1 MPQSLSQIYL
11 HIIFSTKNRLP
22 FIKPEIEPELY
33 AYMAT
38 IFDQLSCHAHKI
50 GGTENHIHI
59 ACNLSRTV
67 KVSHLLEKVKKGSS
81 KWIKTKGLEYKK
93 FYWQVGYGAF
103 SFGRSQLGQVLDYI
117 GKQKEHHQKVTFEV
131 EYLAFLKKY
140 DVEYDERYVW
150 D

>member
-67 KVSHLLEKVKKGSS
+67 TVSKLLERVKKGSS
-81 KWIKTKGLEYKK
+81 KWIKTKGTIYQK
-93 FYWQVGYGAF
+93 FAWQVGYGAF
-103 SFGRSQLGQVLDYI
+103 SFGRSQLQTVIQYI
-117 GKQKEHHQKVTFEV
+117 ENQKEHHRKVTFEE
-131 EYLAFLKKY
+131 EYLEFLKKY
-140 DVEYDERYVW
+140 GVQYDERYVW